1 MSKESKE
8 ATRDDGCPNERVNDI
23 IDEFMVRIK
32 ALKSAEVLF
41 KNDLNKKLINFVN
54 SRMAHAIKGK
64 RDVYERDMQRIIAIA
79 SIRRVDVQEA
89 LESIEAI

>member
-8 ATRDDGCPNERVNDI
+8 AIHGAECPNEKVNDI
-23 IDEFMVRIK
+23 ISEFMVRIK

-41 KNDLNKKLINFVN
+41 KNDLNKKLINFTN

-64 RDVYERDMQRIIAIA
+64 RDVYERDIQRIITIA

-89 LESIEAI
+89 LESIKAI